1 MPGLIQSIERAAAAL
16 RLLAAPPGELGLGEL
31 ATALHLAKGTTHGIV
46 RTLVDVGFVVR
57 DETTGRYRL
66 AEASPGLRS
75 GFLDPNEVRARSMNW
90 ADPLAARTGHA
101 VLVGV
106 LARHGSGEGG
116 GAGRSGQRDVEVVHH
131 VFRPDGSA
139 QRSEVGSLLP
149 AHATALGKAL
159 LAFSPSLA
167 PAAPRQL
174 THRTITDPALLA
186 AELRQVRATGVATDC
201 DEFRHG
207 RAGVAAPV
215 RDPAGL
221 VVAAVGVVADPDA
234 LGSGRS
240 FPAPDVVE
248 RVGECARHIAIEL
261 AASRAEVLRRR
272 SSAPR

>member
-1 MPGLIQSIERAAAAL
+1 MPGLIQSIERAAATL

-31 ATALHLAKGTTHGIV
+31 AAALHLAKGTTHGIV

-75 GFLDPNEVRARSMNW
+75 AFLDPNEVRARSMNW

-106 LARHGSGEGG
+106 LAHSGAGDG
-116 GAGRSGQRDVEVVHH
+116 PGRSGDRDVEVVHH
-131 VFRPDGSA
+131 VFRPDGTA

-167 PAAPRQL
+167 PTAPRQL
-174 THRTITDPALLA
+174 THRTITDPAVLA
-186 AELRQVRATGVATDC
+186 AELRQVRAAGVATDSE
-201 DEFRHG
+201 EFRHG

-215 RDPAGL
+215 RGPGGL

-234 LGSGRS
+234 LGAGRS

-261 AASRAEVLRRR
+261 AASRAEVLRRL
-272 SSAPR
+272 SGAPR